1 MTGGT
6 LRVGAL
12 IDRPV
17 VDLDGVRH
25 GVVLDV
31 RIVQDGPVGPGG
43 DAALRVEG
51 LVVGSGPGV
60 ERLGLFRHRVHGP
73 ALLKA
78 VDRWAARRR
87 GFVPWEQLVDPVED
101 IASDTPVRF
110 RGELQDE
117 PDGR

>member
-17 VDLDGVRH
+17 VDPDGVRR

-51 LVVGSGPGV
+51 LVVGRGPGV

-87 GFVPWEQLVDPVED
+87 AFVAWEQLVDPVAD
-101 IASDTPVRF
+101 MASDTAVRF
-110 RGELQDE
+110 RGELQAE
-117 PDGR
+117 RDGR